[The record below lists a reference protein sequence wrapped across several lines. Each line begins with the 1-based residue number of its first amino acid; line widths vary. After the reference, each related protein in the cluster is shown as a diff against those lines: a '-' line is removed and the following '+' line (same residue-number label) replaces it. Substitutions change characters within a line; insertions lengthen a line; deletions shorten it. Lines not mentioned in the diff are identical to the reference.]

1 MPKRTACPVLSYHLM
16 KVTWSSSWCLP
27 LIYPLLYTGSGSY
40 CNCIIHHIKFCP
52 VSLRLISCKALGS
65 LDTSSGGTI
74 VVLDDGFVGREI
86 RFPLTLRWNGFE
98 LNGWVFGLTS
108 EEGIPDSSIMVYSG
122 KRKEKPI
129 WKINYF
135 GTKVCSAISIPQY
148 LYLKKFIRFY
158 AIVFQTTK
166 SR

>member
-1 MPKRTACPVLSYHLM
+1 MIRTCRRERLLPVITSHKDNM
-16 KVTWSSSWCLP
+16 KYRVMSSSDIFIP
-27 LIYPLLYTGSGSY
+27 LYGSY

-74 VVLDDGFVGREI
+74 VVLDAGFVGREI
-86 RFPLTLRWNGFE
+86 RLPLILRWNGLE

-122 KRKEKPI
+122 KR
-129 WKINYF
+129 N
-135 GTKVCSAISIPQY
+135 SIQFNSI
-148 LYLKKFIRFY
+148 FI
-158 AIVFQTTK
+158 FQTYNEIQYNT
-166 SR
+166 